1 MMDVLLIRLEGPLM
15 SFGATSVDQI
25 GPTLEYPGRSLL
37 TGLFANA
44 LGWSHGD
51 FGRLDRLQERLL
63 YAARQDRHGQ
73 KLQDFQTVLLGSE
86 HLREGWTTRG
96 FAESRE
102 GGSSKATHIRY
113 RHYIADAAYTVAVVL
128 DSPEESPTLLDLAQ
142 AMQRPERP
150 LFIGRKPC
158 LPSAPMFLGMRE
170 TEDLL
175 AALKEEPVAQ
185 GPQPLA
191 GRRVSRSGLYPVW
204 HEVDTERADGGALAL
219 PVCVERDWAN
229 QIHVGRRFVRQ
240 LQLRVEEVT
249 DERA

>member
-37 TGLFANA
+37 TGLLANA
-44 LGWSHGD
+44 LGWVHPD
-51 FGRLDRLQERLL
+51 FDRLDRLQERLL
-63 YAARQDRHGQ
+63 YAARQDRPGQ
-73 KLQDFQTVLLGSE
+73 RLQDFQTVALGSE

-96 FAESRE
+96 IAEGRE

-113 RHYIADAAYTVAVVL
+113 RHYIADAAYTVAVAL
-128 DSPEESPTLLDLAQ
+128 EGPDEWPTVQDLAE
-142 AMQRPERP
+142 AVQRPERP

-158 LPSAPMFLGMRE
+158 LPSAPMFLGVRR
-170 TEDLL
+170 TQDLV
-175 AALKEEPVAQ
+175 AALREEPVAEGAQ
-185 GPQPLA
+185 TP
-191 GRRVSRSGLYPVW
+191 GRRNSRPGVYPVW
-204 HEVDTERADGGALAL
+204 LEVDKERADDGTLAL

-240 LQLRVEEVT
+240 LQLGVKEVT